1 MIGKGSCSMP
11 NLKKEK
17 IESLIKETMLNT
29 IFSEESI
36 LKKYDDIR
44 KIAISSNTHEL
55 TILKKWKE
63 S

>member
-1 MIGKGSCSMP
+1 MHGKGSCSMP

-36 LKKYDDIR
+36 LK
-44 KIAISSNTHEL
+44 NTKTFE
-55 TILKKWKE
+55 K
-63 S
+63 